1 MVTVG
6 FEFSR
11 RYQAL
16 TLPHSIILIASS
28 SGSRSGLNI
37 FWILSRTPRIFTP
50 SYRSWRSEFLGA
62 TYSITIRFG
71 CSTCV
76 VAVCDWAKAKFEK
89 INATAAIAPTQFFA
103 FHRRLLIGL
112 SLWRG
117 NCGPRVDSCP
127 VDVCSVEFVNYF
139 QGRL

>member
-11 RYQAL
+11 WYQAL
-16 TLPHSIILIASS
+16 TLPHSIILTASS

-37 FWILSRTPRIFTP
+37 FWILSRAPRIFTT

-71 CSTCV
+71 CATCV
-76 VAVCDWAKAKFEK
+76 VAVCDWAKAKFGK

-103 FHRRLLIGL
+103 SQRRLLIGL
-112 SLWRG
+112 SF
-117 NCGPRVDSCP
+117 
-127 VDVCSVEFVNYF
+127 CSGAGIADHEWIAVA
-139 QGRL
+139 